1 MKRLLSSV
9 IVIIVLVSASVSWG
23 ANLFGS
29 ITEDPS
35 ADQEALF
42 PYQGQRQGGAN
53 LGAGPDGGGQA
64 PDVDQGYG
72 SGYSQ
77 QYPESG
83 SEGYDAQADLPPSD
97 SLDLPTQLPSQYQQ
111 YQQDYQ
117 LYQQYLQGQQ
127 SFGGQLP
134 QGMGQGMP
142 QQGQQLPPGQQQP
155 GLPGTNQFGA
165 QGQFIG
171 PNGSRN
177 YFQPSQLPMDQE
189 DFLPMPYLDD
199 DYQPRGPLNLTK
211 EKKDGSQPTPAQAP
225 QQKAPADAAKDKPD
239 AGDLKALKKLPRRDP
254 LRGLSSIERTL
265 SETPV
270 TAEKAKSQPYGTGVV
285 TQFGY
290 SFFRQ
295 GYPRFAPL
303 TDIPV
308 GPDYRIN
315 VGDRL
320 VLTVWGSFDGVYN
333 VEVNR
338 AGEITLPRVGA
349 VKVAGERFDQ
359 APTLIRAA
367 IGKVYKNFNLNVNMG
382 RLRSIKVYVVGEV
395 QRPGDYNVNSLT
407 TVLSALVLAG
417 GPTKNGSLR
426 SIQINRGGQVV
437 ETVDLYQFFLKGDKG
452 KDIRLQPGDTVL
464 VPVIG
469 PVAGVAG
476 NVRRPAIY
484 ELKGE
489 RTLKDLLDLAGG
501 INPSG
506 YLQRVQVY
514 RVQAHDK
521 KMVTDINLDLNGDRG
536 IDQQAGS
543 FAVQDH
549 DVVQVLPID
558 GVLHGYVRLAGHV
571 LRPGDVAL
579 KPGMRVSALLSR
591 DNLLPEYYG
600 QAGQIIRLCPPDQH
614 PEVIFFDL
622 SKALAQDPANDLEL
636 KEFDRVRV
644 FSRKE
649 MEELPFVRIN
659 GEVQRPG
666 QKRYFQNMTVRD
678 LLMAGGNVKMD
689 AYLKNAEITRL
700 RRSGDSVSSYSIQV
714 DLEKALQGGGENI
727 KLQPFDELSVRRIP
741 NWSESTERY
750 VLLKGEFRFP
760 GVYPIF
766 KGERLSSVIERAGG
780 FTDLAYLKGAKFTR
794 EIARRLQQQR
804 MDEALSKAQE
814 DIIKLQTKIAQTAA
828 SAEEVASTK
837 TTLETLMQSVEV
849 LKSKRAEGRVL
860 IEIASLE
867 ELKGSVYDVELQGG
881 DRLTVPSDPGTV
893 NVIGD
898 VYNQNSIVSQR
909 EKSVEWYLDQVGGA
923 TGDADLSE
931 VYVVKVNGS
940 VISRKNSGHFLF
952 FNSFWH
958 KHLDSGDTVIVP
970 RQYEKTAWLRDIKDI
985 AQVLGNIA
993 VTAGVL
999 VAAGLK
1005 F

>member
-1 MKRLLSSV
+1 MTFLL
-9 IVIIVLVSASVSWG
+9 SASVSWA
-23 ANLFGS
+23 ANLLSSF
-29 ITEDPS
+29 TEDPS
-35 ADQEALF
+35 VDQGALF
-42 PYQGQRQGGAN
+42 PYQNQRQGGSG
-53 LGAGPDGGGQA
+53 LEGSPDAGNQPPGS
-64 PDVDQGYG
+64 DQGYG
-72 SGYSQ
+72 SA
-77 QYPESG
+77 YPSESEG
-83 SEGYDAQADLPPSD
+83 EGYDAQADLSPSD
-97 SLDLPTQLPSQYQQ
+97 SLDLSGQMPNPYQQ
-111 YQQDYQ
+111 FQQDYQ

-134 QGMGQGMP
+134 QGIGQTLP
-142 QQGQQLPPGQQQP
+142 QQGQQYPVGQAQS
-155 GLPGTNQFGA
+155 GLPGTGQFGS
-165 QGQFIG
+165 QGQFLG
-171 PNGSRN
+171 SNGSRN

-199 DYQPRGPLNLTK
+199 DYQPRGPLSLSK
-211 EKKDGSQPTPAQAP
+211 EKKDATQATPVQAP
-225 QQKAPADAAKDKPD
+225 QQKTPDTAKEKPA
-239 AGDLKALKKLPRRDP
+239 AGDLKALKKLTRRDP

-270 TAEKAKSQPYGTGVV
+270 TAEKAKSQPYGTGAL

-295 GYPRFAPL
+295 EYPKFSPL

-308 GPDYRIN
+308 GPDYRVN

-333 VEVNR
+333 IEVNR

-359 APTLIRAA
+359 LPILLRAA

-395 QRPGDYNVNSLT
+395 QRPGDYNVNSLS

-417 GPTKNGSLR
+417 GPTKSGSLR
-426 SIQINRGGQVV
+426 SIQINRGGEVV

-489 RTLKDLLDLAGG
+489 RTLKELLDLAGG

-521 KMVTDINLDLNGDRG
+521 KMVTDINLDLNGNRD

-558 GVLHGYVRLAGHV
+558 GVLHGYVRLSGHV

-579 KPGMRVSALLSR
+579 KPGMRVSALLSK

-622 SKALAQDPANDLEL
+622 SKALAQDPGNDLEL

-689 AYLKNAEITRL
+689 AYLKNAEVTRL
-700 RRSGDSVSSYSIQV
+700 KRSGDSVSSYSIQV
-714 DLEKALQGGGENI
+714 DLEKALAGGAENI

-814 DIIKLQTKIAQTAA
+814 DIIKLQTKITQTAA
-828 SAEEVASTK
+828 SPEEVASTK

-849 LKSKRAEGRVL
+849 LKTKRAEGRVL

-867 ELKGSVYDVELQGG
+867 DLKGSVYDVELQGG

-952 FNSFWH
+952 FNSFWR